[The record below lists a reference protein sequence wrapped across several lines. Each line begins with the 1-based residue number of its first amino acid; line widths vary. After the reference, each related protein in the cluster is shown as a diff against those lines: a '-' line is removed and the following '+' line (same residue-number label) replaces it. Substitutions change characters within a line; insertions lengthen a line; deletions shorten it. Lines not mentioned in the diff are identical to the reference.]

1 MKQKIVISTNKLLY
15 DLFNFTFDDDDI
27 KETQNYVDGKWETV
41 YYVDFKY
48 ESSKNSSFK
57 VRLSSLDKDKLRFT
71 IYEKM
76 LFLILI
82 SNARQSSDDNY
93 FISMRKIKQIRGL
106 ANSSASTYNCY
117 EMALDRL
124 KSKTIRVLPQTIHL
138 NYQIKIINCSL
149 LTISNVSYS
158 GSRIAAFNYSFNGLS
173 TSLVKNNQKYIT
185 NYNLFSFIFKK
196 HYSFQICLHLMRLI
210 SLNKTSICES
220 KEFSFLL
227 MLKQLHVVNNSGFIE
242 KRTYYEYVAMA
253 GNKQAEI
260 LKKYFIELEI
270 ILKQLVKHKV
280 IKNYCISKKKTYKY
294 LRDDEVKIGIKFIK

>member
-15 DLFNFTFDDDDI
+15 DLFNFTFDSDDI
-27 KETQNYVDGKWETV
+27 KETPNYVDGKWETV

-106 ANSSASTYNCY
+106 ANSSASTYHCY

-138 NYQIKIINCSL
+138 NYQIKIINCCL

-158 GSRIAAFNYSFNGLS
+158 ESRIAAFNYSFNGLN